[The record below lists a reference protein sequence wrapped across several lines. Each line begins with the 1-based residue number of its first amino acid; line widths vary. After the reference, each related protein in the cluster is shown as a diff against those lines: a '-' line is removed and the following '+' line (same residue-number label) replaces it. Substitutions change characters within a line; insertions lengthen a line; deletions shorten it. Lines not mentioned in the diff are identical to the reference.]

1 MCVCVCVCLQCGFVA
16 PAVDSLAFDSFRPFF
31 MRDTS
36 TTPCFCQSSMSID
49 SFLPA
54 PTDSLVT
61 RRVDTSFDGAKLSQD
76 INNLVQPWLGF
87 ADAVAE
93 AFGGASGSR
102 LADSVLDSQ
111 SGRCLCTACS
121 YVLASLE

>member
-1 MCVCVCVCLQCGFVA
+1 
-16 PAVDSLAFDSFRPFF
+16 
-31 MRDTS
+31 
-36 TTPCFCQSSMSID
+36 MSID
-49 SFLPA
+49 PFLHA

-61 RRVDTSFDGAKLSQD
+61 RRIDTSFDGAKLSQD

-102 LADSVLDSQ
+102 LADGVLDQ
-111 SGRCLCTACS
+111 PVRCFCFCCTACS
-121 YVLASLE
+121 YVLA